1 METIKFKSE
10 YFNPADTLFC
20 GQVFRFKPFKKGF
33 LVISKNKACYIYEEL
48 GYTYIESEDKSYF
61 YNYFDLDKD
70 YFLINCEI
78 LKYNDEFL
86 TKIARLGKG
95 IRILNQ
101 DLLETAISF
110 IISQNNNVKRIQLI
124 LENLSKKAGERYE
137 FMGEEYYSFP
147 SLKKLEELSVNDFK
161 NLGLGYRSE
170 YLYEFIKKLSSGYDL
185 EKLKSLDTQNL
196 TSELLKI
203 KGIGKKVADCITF
216 FGYNRTDSFP
226 VDTWIEKIYIE
237 NFKGTQKDRV
247 KISNEL
253 ISKFKNLSGY
263 VQQYA
268 FYYKR
273 SLEKRRDKNG

>member
-1 METIKFKSE
+1 METIKFKSD
-10 YFNPADTLFC
+10 YFNIVDTLFC

-33 LVISKNKACYIYEEL
+33 LITSKNESCYLYENL
-48 GYTYIESEDKSYF
+48 GYFYLESEHADYF

-70 YFLINCEI
+70 YEKINSEI
-78 LKYNDEFL
+78 LNYNDEFL
-86 TKIARLGKG
+86 TKIASLGKG
-95 IRILNQ
+95 IRILKQ

-137 FMGEEYYSFP
+137 FMGEEYYAFP
-147 SLKKLEELSVNDFK
+147 TLTEMKNLSVKDFK
-161 NLGLGYRSE
+161 DLGLGYRSE

-185 EKLKSLDTQNL
+185 ERLKSLDTQNL

-216 FGYNRTDSFP
+216 FGYGRTDSFP
-226 VDTWIEKIYIE
+226 VDTWIEKIYVE
-237 NFKGTQKDRV
+237 NFKGTEKDRV
-247 KISNEL
+247 KISKNLVE
-253 ISKFKNLSGY
+253 KFGKLSGY

-273 SLEKRRDKNG
+273 SLEKK